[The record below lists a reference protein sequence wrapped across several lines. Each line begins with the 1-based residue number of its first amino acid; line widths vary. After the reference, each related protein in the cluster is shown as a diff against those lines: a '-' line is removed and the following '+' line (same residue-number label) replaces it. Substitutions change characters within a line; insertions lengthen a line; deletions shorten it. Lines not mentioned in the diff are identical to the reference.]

1 MSGGDATSLL
11 ERLPDRFS
19 QVVYGR
25 ALRDPYGLALRCGTR
40 SLSYGQLWHA
50 TQDAVAKLQA
60 LDVRAGDRVLLVA
73 ENGLQIVPLV
83 LAISELDAWAVP
95 VNARMSVR
103 EVGTIRL
110 FSTCRRALYCIHDS
124 EAAVLHASA
133 DNIDRNISILGR
145 VAVSKLDKT
154 TKAEPVFPDKTRQ
167 TAVLVFTSGTTGEP
181 KGVMVS
187 HQALLYMGANMAEL
201 RKVTSDDASYNAS
214 PLSHAIGLGTV
225 LMTAFWAGASVE
237 LVTRFTPQHF
247 VEALRDERITA
258 VTAVPTLFS
267 RILEYADRERLSLRS
282 RRLRFV
288 ATAGAPLNLALKAQ
302 VEEAFGV
309 GMGNSYG
316 MTECNPIARSA
327 GRVETNEVGELQPGI
342 EIRLLGED
350 GNDVSAEEKGELW
363 VRSPSLMLGY
373 YRNEAA
379 TQAALREGG
388 WLATGDIARIRPN
401 GQLFIVGRLKDLII
415 RSGFN
420 VYPAEVES
428 VISQYPGIAQAAVVG
443 REVSGNEEVVAFV
456 QPTPGAA
463 VDLEDLSRWVSDR
476 LAPYKRPS
484 EIIVHPEL
492 PIGPT
497 GKIFKLRLRQLV
509 AG

>member
-1 MSGGDATSLL
+1 M
-11 ERLPDRFS
+11 
-19 QVVYGR
+19 
-25 ALRDPYGLALRCGTR
+25 
-40 SLSYGQLWHA
+40 
-50 TQDAVAKLQA
+50 
-60 LDVRAGDRVLLVA
+60 
-73 ENGLQIVPLV
+73 
-83 LAISELDAWAVP
+83 P

-110 FSTCRRALYCIHDS
+110 FSTCRRAFYCIHDS
-124 EAAVLHASA
+124 EAAILHASA
-133 DNIDRNISILGR
+133 DDIDRDISILGR

-167 TAVLVFTSGTTGEP
+167 TAVLVFISGTTGGP

-187 HQALLYMGANMAEL
+187 HQALLYTGANMAEL
-201 RKVTSDDASYNAS
+201 RKVTSDDAFYNAS

-282 RRLRFV
+282 RRPPFV
-288 ATAGAPLNLALKAQ
+288 ATACAPLNLALKAQ

-309 GMGNSYG
+309 GMGNSHG

-327 GRVETNEVGELQPGI
+327 GRVETNEVGELQPGVVV
-342 EIRLLGED
+342 RLLGED

-373 YRNEAA
+373 YRNEVAA
-379 TQAALREGG
+379 QAALREGG
-388 WLATGDIARIRPN
+388 WLATGDIARIGPD
-401 GQLFIVGRLKDLII
+401 GQLFIIGRLRDLII
-415 RSGFN
+415 CSGFN
-420 VYPAEVES
+420 VYPAEVGS
-428 VISQYPGIAQAAVVG
+428 ITSQYPGIAQAAVVG
-443 REVSGNEEVVAFV
+443 HEVSGNEEVVALV
-456 QPTPGAA
+456 QPKRA
-463 VDLEDLSRWVSDR
+463 R
-476 LAPYKRPS
+476 LVYKGS
-484 EIIVHPEL
+484 GEI
-492 PIGPT
+492 G
-497 GKIFKLRLRQLV
+497 GLV
-509 AG
+509 AGVGQRILGGVSKHLIWRFFVALRKEFEAPISGKTE